1 MATLRKWSCNATALD
16 RTPDG
21 AWAPADMLPMI
32 FPRGMSAISHS
43 LDRA

>member
-1 MATLRKWSCNATALD
+1 MILQRPAFD

-21 AWAPADMLPMI
+21 AWAPADMLADD
-32 FPRGMSAISHS
+32 FLRGMSAISHS